1 MSQYGRRFA
10 LHEFEIAACEP
21 DALWRRGQQ
30 PARLSDEPLGVLFGD
45 RRRFLRQRFID
56 HHDECRK
63 FAQPLERRVIHHEV
77 EVLSR
82 AGDGRHIAFVSRALQ
97 FEERFVRRSI
107 PSRMVLR
114 RVRKSDTRL
123 SYRERR

>member
-10 LHEFEIAACEP
+10 MHEFEIAACEP

-56 HHDECRK
+56 QHDECRK
-63 FAQPLERRVIHHEV
+63 P
-77 EVLSR
+77 
-82 AGDGRHIAFVSRALQ
+82 GRSWVCLR
-97 FEERFVRRSI
+97 
-107 PSRMVLR
+107 LR
-114 RVRKSDTRL
+114 RPIAPRPRAVALKAPRRPRPRL
-123 SYRERR
+123 AELFFESNWISS